1 MEEALEP
8 SEKAAASD
16 ASAPEPTATKTK
28 VDPIEPFF
36 GAACE
41 AWLVGASGR
50 ELDDLARDQVR
61 DVAARLTF
69 ARRDGGGVLTLP
81 KRSRGGGAVALV
93 ASRPEARETTAAG
106 DAAGAAA
113 GARCA
118 SSLRV
123 ARRGDD
129 GGEVELFAVDATAVG
144 APPTWTKLQVR
155 TSCDGDALIALRLD
169 VFPLVDEAAD
179 VLDLLLAL
187 PWLPPTALFPH
198 IRNRLMED
206 LLVDL
211 CELEGSDSDVEG
223 TADEGPREPAPLCR
237 KRAKAAE

>member
-1 MEEALEP
+1 ML
-8 SEKAAASD
+8 
-16 ASAPEPTATKTK
+16 PTTFSGFILRL
-28 VDPIEPFF
+28 PLPRFFF
-36 GAACE
+36 GA
-41 AWLVGASGR
+41 LNLPLFVGSG
-50 ELDDLARDQVR
+50 
-61 DVAARLTF
+61 F
-69 ARRDGGGVLTLP
+69 ANFGFSAKT
-81 KRSRGGGAVALV
+81 S
-93 ASRPEARETTAAG
+93 PE
-106 DAAGAAA
+106 
-113 GARCA
+113 
-118 SSLRV
+118 
-123 ARRGDD
+123 
-129 GGEVELFAVDATAVG
+129 
-144 APPTWTKLQVR
+144 PPTWTKLQVR